1 MVKFISIAHMSVE
14 RSWNNLDQI
23 ENKSLKPILKS
34 VDSWYNLVSTR
45 IFSNQE
51 QAKEVNFNWETFK
64 DSSNKL
70 HIPLNSE
77 FKIPTEHNGK
87 YSHIYTNYIWILEPR
102 SMFSNELQ
110 FKVYKWSMNQIEK
123 DENIL
128 AEILFSDD
136 SPSISKKEGLNS
148 KEFKTLMKSTDLY
161 LKSYFSELDQKKVV
175 EQIEQIHI
183 QEFLDKW
190 EEGDIE
196 DLLDELQSL

>member
-1 MVKFISIAHMSVE
+1 MQVLIAD
-14 RSWNNLDQI
+14 L
-23 ENKSLKPILKS
+23 
-34 VDSWYNLVSTR
+34 
-45 IFSNQE
+45 
-51 QAKEVNFNWETFK
+51 
-64 DSSNKL
+64 
-70 HIPLNSE
+70 
-77 FKIPTEHNGK
+77 
-87 YSHIYTNYIWILEPR
+87 
-102 SMFSNELQ
+102 
-110 FKVYKWSMNQIEK
+110 
-123 DENIL
+123 IL